1 VKPSTPLQTCR
12 IALLGAESTGKTAL
26 AQGIQAHF
34 QAQGISTALVP
45 EYLRTWCDAA
55 GRTPRPEEQLGIAQE
70 HARQALGACAAE
82 GVDSEKGPQ
91 RGQFLP
97 DSPRRLLAPT
107 EARLLVADTTPLM
120 VAVYSDFIFGDRS
133 LYPFALEHQRSYDLT
148 LLTGLDLPWVADGL
162 QRDGA
167 HVREPVDALVRAA
180 LDGAGIGY
188 RIIYGSGSARLDN
201 ALFAINSAASCGGIL
216 GTKAS
221 FRSENVTSR
230 PWACEKCSDPDC
242 EHRLFSGLLGR

>member
-1 VKPSTPLQTCR
+1 M
-12 IALLGAESTGKTAL
+12 ALLGAESTGKTAL

-34 QAQGISTALVP
+34 QARGIPTALVP

-55 GRTPRPEEQLGIAQE
+55 GRTPRPEEQQGIAQE
-70 HARQALGACAAE
+70 HARQL
-82 GVDSEKGPQ
+82 S
-91 RGQFLP
+91 
-97 DSPRRLLAPT
+97 APT
-107 EARLLVADTTPLM
+107 DVRLLVADTTPLM
-120 VAVYSDFIFGDRS
+120 VAVYSDYLFGDRS
-133 LYPFALEHQRSYDLT
+133 LYPFALEHQRSYHLT

-180 LDGAGIGY
+180 LDGAGISY
-188 RIIYGSGSARLDN
+188 RIVYGSGTARLDN
-201 ALFAINSAASCGGIL
+201 ALFAINSAASCEGIL
-216 GTKAS
+216 GAQAI

-242 EHRLFSGLLGR
+242 EHKLFSGLLRS

>member
-1 VKPSTPLQTCR
+1 M
-12 IALLGAESTGKTAL
+12 ALLGAESTGKTAL

-34 QAQGISTALVP
+34 QARGIPTALVP

-55 GRTPRPEEQLGIAQE
+55 GRTPRPEEQQGIAQK
-70 HARQALGACAAE
+70 HARQL
-82 GVDSEKGPQ
+82 S
-91 RGQFLP
+91 
-97 DSPRRLLAPT
+97 APT
-107 EARLLVADTTPLM
+107 DVRLLVADTTPLM
-120 VAVYSDFIFGDRS
+120 VAVYSDYLFGDRS
-133 LYPFALEHQRSYDLT
+133 LYPFALEHQRSYHLT

-180 LDGAGIGY
+180 LDGAGISY
-188 RIIYGSGSARLDN
+188 RIVYGSGTARLDN
-201 ALFAINSAASCGGIL
+201 ALFAINSAATCGGI
-216 GTKAS
+216 KNAQAI

-242 EHRLFSGLLGR
+242 EHKLISGLLRG